1 MSPMT
6 ITGVVRKNRAV
17 HFNKPSCIL
26 ISNLA
31 VSVLIVQSD
40 KTNGGTDKGRDI
52 HLKRAFKQERL
63 RGQD

>member
-6 ITGVVRKNRAV
+6 IKGVVRKNRAV

-26 ISNLA
+26 TSNLA

-52 HLKRAFKQERL
+52 RLKRALNRK
-63 RGQD
+63 G